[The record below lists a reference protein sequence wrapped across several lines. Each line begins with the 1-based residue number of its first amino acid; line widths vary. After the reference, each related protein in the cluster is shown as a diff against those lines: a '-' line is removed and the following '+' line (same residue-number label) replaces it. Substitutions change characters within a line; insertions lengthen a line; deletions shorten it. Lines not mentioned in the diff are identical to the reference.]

1 MTPESLSPYKGL
13 SSYTEA
19 DTALFAGRDRDIRR
33 CGAKLADRST
43 RILILHGLT
52 GCGKSSF
59 LRAGII
65 PFLEQDD
72 TRLAFARRGKSR
84 DVFISCTADPLAK
97 LANAIFE
104 FTSNEIS
111 VETPAGSRTLNL
123 RSALPNPE
131 EKDAAAFVRAASR
144 QPRTL
149 LEVLERL
156 SLIVPETLVLIVDQ
170 GEEILTLTNP
180 ALDSPQR
187 NLFFEFLSEFSLAQF
202 AMKVLVSLRT
212 EYLGRF
218 VSHLPLG
225 LTGSAIGDY
234 YLSELDKTQ
243 IKEALIR
250 PSEQYGFSIE
260 DGVVDAAIDQLSHA
274 PLGRLGALQIAFNEL
289 YELMRSRAAN
299 IITRADLAELG
310 DVEGSIERFVQKA
323 LYKQGTASGLSPVA
337 AEQEASRWKEVLC
350 ELIRR
355 QPDGTV
361 TTDIKAVSELR
372 ERLASSLLDFE
383 RTTASL
389 LAAGLLKPINVVDG
403 FGNLVPCFGIG
414 HDTVGLV
421 LWNWKSRREQTRSSS
436 PVLSQHVEF
445 EEAPS
450 LPGKD
455 IAVCL
460 SGGGYRAMLFGVGAV
475 WRLNELGYLTQ
486 VGRFSGVAGGA
497 VVAGFLGMRWKDL
510 SFDSRGVA
518 SNFADMIVNP
528 LLEFADYNIDVS
540 AILLGLTT
548 PWSNA
553 ADLMADKLQ
562 VLFGNQTLQDLPD
575 EPIVVLSATNLQRVS
590 LFRFSKAYM
599 GDINTGLIRTPK
611 VKLATAVAASNA
623 LPPVLSPLI
632 LKLENAKWEPS
643 ETKDARFRERVYLA
657 TGSIIDNL
665 GLEAAWRRHQTI
677 FICDGAVESADDP
690 EPDTDWARQSIRTV
704 EVIDHQLRSLRRR
717 QVIDAFLSQTRNGA
731 YWSIRNI
738 AEYGEGFDAKR
749 AAHLAALPT
758 RFAKVD
764 AVDKFD
770 LINLGYLIC
779 DSALADQF
787 ERKPR
792 TQALRLPYPRP
803 TAA

>member
-1 MTPESLSPYKGL
+1 MASEALSPYKGL
-13 SSYTEA
+13 SSYTEDDA
-19 DTALFAGRDRDIRR
+19 VRFAGRDRDIRR

-43 RILILHGLT
+43 RILVLHGLT

-65 PFLEQDD
+65 PFLEQED
-72 TRLAFARRGKSR
+72 TRIAFARRGKSR

-104 FTSNEIS
+104 FTSNEIT

-131 EKDAAAFVRAASR
+131 EKEAAAFVRAASR

-149 LEVLERL
+149 MEVLERL
-156 SLIVPETLVLIVDQ
+156 SLIIPETLVLIIDQ
-170 GEEILTLTNP
+170 GEEVLTLTNP

-187 NLFFEFLSEFSLAQF
+187 DLFFDFLSEFSLAQF

-234 YLSELDKTQ
+234 YLSELDKGQ
-243 IKEALIR
+243 IKEALLR
-250 PSEQYGFSIE
+250 PSEQHGFSIE
-260 DGVVDAAIDQLSHA
+260 DGVVEAAIGQLSHA

-289 YELMRSRAAN
+289 YGLMRSRNAN
-299 IITRADLAELG
+299 VITRADLAELG

-323 LYKQGTASGLSPVA
+323 LYDQGTASGLAPVT
-337 AEQEASRWKEVLC
+337 AEQEAGRWKEALC

-361 TTDIKAVSELR
+361 TTDIKAVSELKD
-372 ERLASSLLDFE
+372 RLASSLLDFD

-445 EEAPS
+445 EETPS

-460 SGGGYRAMLFGVGAV
+460 SGGGYRAMLFDLGAV
-475 WRLNELGYLTQ
+475 WRLNELGYLAQ
-486 VGRFSGVAGGA
+486 VGRISGVAGGA
-497 VVAGFLGMRWKDL
+497 VVAGFLGLHWKDL
-510 SFDSRGVA
+510 SFDGGVA
-518 SNFADMIVNP
+518 TNFADIIVRP
-528 LLEFADYNIDVS
+528 LLQFADSNIDVS
-540 AILLGLTT
+540 SILLGLAT

-562 VLFGNQTLQDLPD
+562 FLFGNRTLQDLPD
-575 EPIVVLSATNLQRVS
+575 EPVVVLSATNLQRVS
-590 LFRFSKAYM
+590 LFRFSKAYI
-599 GDINTGLIRTPK
+599 GDINTGLIRIPT

-632 LKLENAKWEPS
+632 LKLENAKWEPP
-643 ETKDARFRERVYLA
+643 ETTDARFRERVYLA

-690 EPDTDWARQSIRTV
+690 EPDTDWARQAIRTV
-704 EVIDHQLRSLRRR
+704 EVIDHQLRILRRR
-717 QVIDAFLSQTRNGA
+717 QVIDAFLSRTRNGA

-738 AEYGEGFDAKR
+738 AEYGRGFDTKR
-749 AAHLAALPT
+749 AAELAALPT
-758 RFAKVD
+758 RFAKMD
-764 AVDKFD
+764 EVDKLD

-792 TQALRLPYPRP
+792 TQPLRLPYPRP
-803 TAA
+803 KAA